1 MAQTQL
7 RNINSKQLNPQI
19 QTCMKTVSTVT
30 LLFALTVTSIVAQN
44 PAKINRDQLKPF
56 NYLIG
61 NWKGT
66 ATIQQQGGAAIKVNQ
81 EEKISWEL
89 DSTLIH
95 IEGIGKDPITNK
107 KSFHAYALLFYNPA
121 TQQLGMKS
129 FTMEGRQTDAYFK
142 ILAENKF
149 EWGFDLPGNRGK
161 IKYLITLSTKDKTWN
176 EEGEFSQD
184 GTQWFPFMSMNLV
197 KQ

>member
-1 MAQTQL
+1 
-7 RNINSKQLNPQI
+7 
-19 QTCMKTVSTVT
+19 MKTTSTVI
-30 LLFALTVTSIVAQN
+30 LLLVLTVTSIVAQN
-44 PAKINRDQLKPF
+44 PAKVNRDQLKPF
-56 NYLIG
+56 SFMIG

-66 ATIQQQGGAAIKVNQ
+66 ANIQQQGGAVIKVNQ

-142 ILAENKF
+142 VLTENKF

-161 IKYLITLSTKDKTWN
+161 IKYLITLSTKDKTWD
-176 EEGEFSQD
+176 EQGEFSQD